1 MMPRLFVAG
10 CNGTSI
16 DEEIL
21 VLLADQNYPLFCSP
35 SLLEVVVSL
44 IPHFDESRWS
54 SIVPL
59 DDCFARIEKSRDA
72 PGIIVLTSGDPLF
85 YGLGKRLQQ
94 RFTDWQI
101 SYFPAV
107 SYMQSCFAHFG
118 IHWDDAQFLSLH
130 GRPLETIDEKL
141 YSPKL
146 FIFTDPHNTPN
157 KIADYLKERLSTSQA
172 ETRKIFVGEELGSE
186 SETFTEGTIEE
197 TCART
202 FRQPNSMIVID
213 QGYKKEDEITRFGLT
228 EEEID
233 HSRGLITKSEIR
245 AAVIHRLRLPE
256 SGIFWDVGAGS
267 GSISLEASRL
277 SPSLSVYAVEKK
289 EEQLANILANVTR
302 YKCRNIVIVPG
313 EAPEVLGQLPAP
325 DCVFVGGSGGRLKEI
340 LEFLA
345 TAVKDDTPLV
355 MTAVLE
361 KTARQAPAILAR
373 HNFIVD
379 VSIIRVTRHAFPEL
393 TRLELNP
400 IHIIRAVRTDT

>member
-1 MMPRLFVAG
+1 MPRLLVAG

-16 DEEIL
+16 DDEIL
-21 VLLADQNYPLFCSP
+21 VLLADPRYPLFSSP
-35 SLLEVVVSL
+35 ALREVVVSL
-44 IPHFDESRWS
+44 IPQFDATRWS

-59 DDCFARIEKSRDA
+59 DDCFAMLEKYRDA
-72 PGIIVLTSGDPLF
+72 PGIIILTSGDPLF
-85 YGLGKRLQQ
+85 YGLGKRLQK
-94 RFTDWQI
+94 RFSDWQI

-118 IHWDDAQFLSLH
+118 IHWDDAHFLSLH
-130 GRPLETIDEKL
+130 GRPLANIEQKL
-141 YSPKL
+141 YCPKL
-146 FIFTDPHNTPN
+146 FIFTDPQNTPD
-157 KIADYLKERLSTSQA
+157 KVADYLRERLSASQA
-172 ETRKIFVGEELGSE
+172 EARRIFVGEGIGSDNE
-186 SETFTEGTIEE
+186 KFSEGTIEE

-202 FRQPNSMIVID
+202 YGQPNSMIVID
-213 QGYKKEDEITRFGLT
+213 QGFEKGDETTRFGLT
-228 EEEID
+228 EEEIE

-245 AAVIHRLRLPE
+245 AAVLHRLRLPE

-289 EEQLANILANVTR
+289 EEELANILANVTR
-302 YKCRNIVIVPG
+302 YQCRNVVIVPG

-325 DCVFVGGSGGRLKEI
+325 DCVFIGGSGGRLEDI

-345 TAVKDDTPLV
+345 TAVRDETPIV
-355 MTAVLE
+355 MTAVLA
-361 KTARQAPAILAR
+361 KTARQAPEILNR

-379 VSIIRVTRHAFPEL
+379 ISTIEVTRHAYPET